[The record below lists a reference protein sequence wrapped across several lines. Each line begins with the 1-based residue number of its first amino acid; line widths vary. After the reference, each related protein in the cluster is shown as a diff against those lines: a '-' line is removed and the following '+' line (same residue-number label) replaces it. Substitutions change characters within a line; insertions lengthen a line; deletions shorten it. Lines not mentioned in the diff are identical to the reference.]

1 MKKITFV
8 TFLSLN
14 LNFDTQFKEFDVGNK
29 GWEYNVSKK
38 TALKFRYFSNETF
51 FLSQLMNF
59 G

>member
-29 GWEYNVSKK
+29 GWKHKFSKK
-38 TALKFRYFSNETF
+38 
-51 FLSQLMNF
+51 QP
-59 G
+59 